1 MGHRFR
7 VKTAGVTGLDSQ
19 LSIGDGYL
27 YHGTN
32 PSSAM
37 NILRTGFVLDHA
49 GHTTGMMYG
58 SGVYMAECSSKSDE
72 YSKDDGGNTYPSL
85 HAILVCR
92 CLVGKPL
99 VVDSAGNH
107 TKTASEQGFDC
118 VCGDRETK
126 VKTYRE
132 FIFFDEAQ
140 VYPEYAV
147 IYRRQY

>member
-7 VKTAGVTGLDSQ
+7 VKTAGVAGLDSQ

-58 SGVYMAECSSKSDE
+58 AGVYMAECSSKSDE
-72 YSKDDGGNTYPSL
+72 YGRDDGGNSYPGL
-85 HAILVCR
+85 NALLLCK
-92 CLVGKPL
+92 CFLGNPL
-99 VVDSAGNH
+99 VVN
-107 TKTASEQGFDC
+107 TP
-118 VCGDRETK
+118 GD
-126 VKTYRE
+126 
-132 FIFFDEAQ
+132 Q
-140 VYPEYAV
+140 VAV
-147 IYRRQY
+147 